1 MVQNESMRVEYWWK
15 ICQSLCVC
23 ESSFWPGENVSKE
36 GKKDES
42 GHKRDQASSS
52 AHTWW
57 TPPPGLIF
65 PCHEGCGGSSCCFY
79 FGLRLGCSTDPGRSA
94 VNATAKPSHY
104 RQRDLGLLCGG
115 CRLCSFSLPFASIA
129 KLLLPVRLTFALV
142 PLTRPA
148 TYGVFTY
155 GVWMDELVAVYVC
168 VCRLSTF
175 FVWF

>member
-1 MVQNESMRVEYWWK
+1 MENLPKFVW
-15 ICQSLCVC
+15 LCVNRAFGREKMC
-23 ESSFWPGENVSKE
+23 RKRE
-36 GKKDES
+36 KKDES

-129 KLLLPVRLTFALV
+129 KLLLLVRLTFALV
-142 PLTRPA
+142 PLTRPPH
-148 TYGVFTY
+148 TVFSRTVF
-155 GVWMDELVAVYVC
+155 GWMSLWLCMCVC
-168 VCRLSTF
+168 VGSVHFLFGFDASNA
-175 FVWF
+175 